1 MRSPTR
7 IVDTWTTNNTQIKM
21 GDESMAQIE
30 LLRANT
36 KRNNDDDNNASTS
49 DAEDNSSDDVED
61 LGSNSEDD
69 SSDAEDLDSDIDA
82 LLHGRVS
89 EETIK

>member
-1 MRSPTR
+1 
-7 IVDTWTTNNTQIKM
+7 M

-49 DAEDNSSDDVED
+49 DAEDNSCDDVED
-61 LGSNSEDD
+61 LGSNSKTTPVTLRTWILILTHFYMAEFQKRL
-69 SSDAEDLDSDIDA
+69 SSD
-82 LLHGRVS
+82 RS
-89 EETIK
+89 EHHD